1 MNTTEKSFRDI
12 VVGSKVRRL
21 PEYED
26 DYWLSCFESGKIL
39 EVKNII
45 IDTALFFGNST
56 SLDHG
61 WDAYR
66 FELIREEPMFGP
78 NRQQHADLIIEWA
91 NGAEI
96 EYLSPSLGT
105 WEPAVSPII
114 WHKDSKYRIKQK
126 QTTEKR
132 RTFVEMVPCLDNA
145 FNDPNLE
152 LTFDKQFGKLLSAE
166 VI

>member
-1 MNTTEKSFRDI
+1 MNTIEKSFRDI
-12 VVGSKVRRL
+12 VAGSKVRRL

-26 DYWLSCFESGKIL
+26 DYWLTFFESGKIL
-39 EVKNII
+39 EVKTIV
-45 IDTALFFGNST
+45 DGALCFGT
-56 SLDHG
+56 SDRDG
-61 WDAYR
+61 VWDAYR
-66 FELIREEPMFGP
+66 FELIREEPKVVTNEEQKADP
-78 NRQQHADLIIEWA
+78 NRRPHADLIIEWA

-132 RTFVEMVPCLDNA
+132 LTFVEMVPCLDNA
-145 FNDPNLE
+145 FDDPNLE
-152 LTFDKQFGKLLSAE
+152 LTFDKT
-166 VI
+166 VW